1 MKKSNY
7 FYLLKWSGMESV
19 IARVKKIYPIVTK
32 PVKSW
37 DAMFASQK
45 VLIEFNE
52 NADIPSRIVLDQA
65 GNKGIDVVSVIKEGF
80 LYEFFLNY
88 RATEWTNP
96 VTWEQRIFWDISAW
110 KVKFLDSQDGED
122 SNNDLP
128 F

>member
-1 MKKSNY
+1 MKKYNY

>member
-1 MKKSNY
+1 
-7 FYLLKWSGMESV
+7 MESV

>member
-19 IARVKKIYPIVTK
+19 IAIVKKIYPIMTK
-32 PVKSW
+32 PIKSW

>member
-19 IARVKKIYPIVTK
+19 IARVKKMYPIVTK

>member
-19 IARVKKIYPIVTK
+19 IARVKKIYPIMTK
-32 PVKSW
+32 PIKSW